1 MPSNRKGLRDIDYNP
16 EYFAKQGIKV
26 GYENPA
32 FEAPVDFFKDESSP
46 VVCEGRSTPTRSI
59 GEIGKDSDSAFQESS
74 ILVIDQFSVCR

>member
-32 FEAPVDFFKDESSP
+32 FEAPVDFSRCL
-46 VVCEGRSTPTRSI
+46 VQLYVRI
-59 GEIGKDSDSAFQESS
+59 ALHQQE
-74 ILVIDQFSVCR
+74 V